1 MRFHFRSKRPLSL
14 TEHVFVEPR
23 TLSSATKDIP
33 FKAVFSARWILPGE
47 ADHYTPESVVITELM
62 RISTPVTECWD
73 ALDSRGAEDALN
85 ATLSR
90 PRPIHGLPD
99 SELSARAQL
108 TLSAQARA
116 DAEQYH
122 EDRSR
127 VARLRYLKEQLY
139 SDPEMVL
146 LEHLERRPDDIQSL
160 DIKDFQRL
168 SRSLRVGGSWWYPLL
183 NCLEALSKELP
194 KQHGDIIA
202 MKLLLKAF
210 KDTLPDL
217 IDRHGL
223 RDLADQLLK
232 DSEPS
237 PRLSTEGD

>member
-1 MRFHFRSKRPLSL
+1 M
-14 TEHVFVEPR
+14 
-23 TLSSATKDIP
+23 
-33 FKAVFSARWILPGE
+33 
-47 ADHYTPESVVITELM
+47 DHYTPESMVITELM

-85 ATLSR
+85 ATLGQ
-90 PRPIHGLPD
+90 PRPIHGLPK

-108 TLSAQARA
+108 TLSSQARA

-122 EDRSR
+122 EDRTR
-127 VARLRYLKEQLY
+127 MARLRYLKEQLY

-146 LEHLERRPDDIQSL
+146 LEHLERRPGDIQNL

-183 NCLEALSKELP
+183 DCLEALSEELP
-194 KQHGDIIA
+194 KQHGDLIA

-217 IDRHGL
+217 IDKHGL

-232 DSEPS
+232 DSEPPSGS
-237 PRLSTEGD
+237 PRKAADSAKY